1 MKLVRSVRFAHVSE
15 ALQRKLGAQIA
26 ERMLRNVARYTGAK
40 QLATVQQEA
49 ALIRAACLE
58 MHDPTLGAQ
67 IGIGYR
73 DAPTLSAYIAASS
86 RTLREAV
93 EKAAKFYSL
102 ADPTTQFQLREV
114 ADGEVLEVVSMDA
127 GLQANERFQEF
138 LVFCVLARI
147 QSITRR
153 DTRPT
158 GMVFKLAVLGDVR
171 AYEQIAGCPVQFGG
185 GFNGLRFAQ
194 GVPDVPLEA
203 HDPELVTHLTQLAES
218 QLRDLD
224 TDNGRLWDKVERM
237 LVQALPERFLT
248 ADEVAEHLGN
258 TRRTLTRRLGAE
270 GGSYRDLCN
279 GLRYRLAKAHLRDG
293 RLVTETAFLLAYR
306 DQASFSTAFKGW
318 SGEAPSAHVA
328 GLDASPKT

>member
-1 MKLVRSVRFAHVSE
+1 MKQVRSVRFGYVSE
-15 ALQRKLGAQIA
+15 TLQRLLGAQVA
-26 ERMLRNVARYTGAK
+26 DRLLRKVGRYPGARQA
-40 QLATVQQEA
+40 ATVKQEA

-58 MHDPTLGAQ
+58 VHDPTLGAQ

-73 DAPTLSAYIAASS
+73 DAPTLSAYLAASS
-86 RTLREAV
+86 KTLRAAV
-93 EKAAKFYSL
+93 ENAAKFYSL
-102 ADPTTQFQLREV
+102 ADPTTRFALRDIE
-114 ADGEVLEVVSMDA
+114 DGEALDVVSTDA
-127 GLQANERFQEF
+127 GLQANARFQEF
-138 LVFCVLARI
+138 LVFGVLARI
-147 QSITRR
+147 QSVTRR

-158 GMVFKLAVLGDVR
+158 RVVFQHAVLGDER
-171 AYEQIAGCPVQFGG
+171 AYGRIAGCPVQFGG

-194 GVPDVPLEA
+194 GVPDVQLDA
-203 HDPELVTHLTQLAES
+203 HDPDLVNHLTRLAEA

-224 TDNGRLWDKVERM
+224 ADAGRLWDQVERM

-248 ADEVAEHLGN
+248 ADEVAEQLGI

-293 RLVTETAFLLAYR
+293 RTVTETTFLLAYK

-318 SGEAPSAHVA
+318 SGVAPSAVA
-328 GLDASPKT
+328 AEQGAA